1 MLSALQQLRLAER
14 PCGCGEATIDGR
26 GNVVSVRSCP
36 VCSKD
41 ALDFLKRVCYDA
53 SALEGVSHERQLDM
67 FSDTPSGSQSL
78 LASPPKV
85 VPGLG
90 RL

>member
-1 MLSALQQLRLAER
+1 MLTAIQQERLQNR
-14 PCGCGEATIDGR
+14 PCGCGGAVLDAL
-26 GNVVSVRSCP
+26 GNVLRVDSCP

-67 FSDTPSGSQSL
+67 FQRSPSGSL
-78 LASPPKV
+78 LN
-85 VPGLG
+85 GLDG
-90 RL
+90 AWVEEDV